1 MISGSRTVLHLFSVN
16 VRKLSTGTILKSH
29 EASIA
34 NQPLIANSAESKIHL
49 ENNFY
54 MFIVELLAQ
63 NSSAIHVFQTVV
75 ECYCKYFLLLLPRTV
90 LDSLSLVPNWPRP
103 SYTAV
108 ASCKG
113 KAIWCVG

>member
-1 MISGSRTVLHLFSVN
+1 
-16 VRKLSTGTILKSH
+16 
-29 EASIA
+29 
-34 NQPLIANSAESKIHL
+34 
-49 ENNFY
+49 

-90 LDSLSLVPNWPRP
+90 LDSLSLAPNWPRP